1 MVARDIPKLLL
12 NTKCNMVLIDGDTVE
27 EKNMIRQSYQKHDIG
42 ENKAIALS
50 RKINTFYGDICEAY
64 DGYLTKDEITAMLE
78 KRYINYTPVIIG
90 CVDNDITRKLLEST
104 YEKLPSCIYIDSA
117 NSKYDGDIYV
127 SVKDNGRKAGAIRS
141 EVYKLE
147 EDIHPADISCE
158 AQVSMGNTQFFTTNL
173 KMATEIIEHISAVM
187 HKQIKVGVTVV
198 HRFETIH
205 IDAKV

>member
-12 NTKCNMVLIDGDTVE
+12 NTSCNMVLIDGDTVE

-64 DGYLTKDEITAMLE
+64 DGYLTKDEIITMIQ
-78 KRYINYTPVIIG
+78 KRYSNYTPVIIG
-90 CVDNDITRKLLEST
+90 CVDNDKTRKLLETT

-117 NSKYDGDIYV
+117 NSKYDGDIYI
-127 SVKDNGRKAGAIRS
+127 SVKDNGRKVGTLRS
-141 EVYKLE
+141 EAYKLE

-158 AQVSMGNTQFFTTNL
+158 AQAAMGNTQFFTTNL
-173 KMATEIIEHISAVM
+173 KMSAEIIEHISAIL
-187 HKQIKVGVTVV
+187 HKQIKAGVTVV
-198 HRFETIH
+198 HRFEAIH
-205 IDAKV
+205 INAKM